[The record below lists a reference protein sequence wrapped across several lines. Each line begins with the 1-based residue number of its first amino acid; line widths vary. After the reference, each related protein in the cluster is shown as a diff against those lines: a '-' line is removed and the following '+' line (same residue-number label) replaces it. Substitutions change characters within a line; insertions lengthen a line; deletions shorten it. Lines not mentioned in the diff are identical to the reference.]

1 MSDESVPE
9 ARPVSDEPV
18 AVSRPEQGEEGS
30 APSAGGEDGV
40 VVRKRRRRGSRG
52 GRNRRRPSSTG
63 PGASDSD
70 SDDTDDTDDDDDDGD
85 DAVDLTEKAAPAAAG
100 RQSRSQPRAASG
112 ASTRAGAATAGTADD
127 GGGDGPGADAPDQPR
142 RSRSAAGSRR
152 PSTAAA
158 TADTAADDPEAPGS
172 GAGPDRPPR
181 SGGRSRQGA
190 ARATAAVEPED
201 PTVSSGPLQV
211 SLPGRPGVAGD
222 SAGPAPAPPKPA
234 PLAARRATA
243 PRLPGDTE
251 APSAGVGGEKEGG
264 EKEGGEKE
272 APSAGLSGE
281 KATSPRLPRETA
293 TSPRPSA
300 EKAGAGP
307 GPSGDKAGG
316 AAEPG
321 ERGRRASTGGRGRS
335 AAASAASLEISAPA
349 ASTPAA
355 DAPSSRTTADA
366 EDDAAPR
373 RRRSRGRGRGG
384 SGGGSGGE
392 RASSSSAAAAPATPA
407 PASGRGR
414 GGRSAAATADKA
426 RQSEVEAM
434 LDELDEAAM
443 ERRKGRT
450 RKGRPTGRYMMCVS
464 VRPGVA
470 TQVAV
475 LEGRSLVEHY
485 VSRPTDT
492 TQQIDGNIYL
502 GKVQN
507 VLPGMEAA
515 FVDIGTPKNGV
526 LYRDDVTFD
535 ESEIEGRRPKIE
547 RLLRNGQSVV
557 VQVTKN
563 PIGTKGARL
572 TQEVSLAGRF
582 VVMIP
587 NQPGTYGISKR
598 LSDDERKRLRK
609 ILDEIRPAENGLI
622 VRTAADGASADE
634 LARDLKRLSAQW
646 EDISKRAAKNRPA
659 MLLHQEPDL
668 AIRVI
673 REEFN
678 KEYRGVVIDDP
689 ALYEEIRRYV
699 EAITPELADRVEL
712 YTDPLPIF
720 ERYHVHEQLHK
731 ALERKVWLPSGGSII
746 IERTEA
752 LTVIDVNTAKNVGRS
767 NLEETVFA
775 NNLEAAEEVA
785 RQLRLRDI
793 GGIIV
798 IDFIDMEI
806 KKNREE
812 VTRKFK
818 EALARDKTRTQVFD
832 ISELGL
838 VEMTRKRISEGLV
851 EAFSTI
857 CTTCEGR
864 GIILDE
870 SLL

>member
-9 ARPVSDEPV
+9 ARPASDEPV
-18 AVSRPEQGEEGS
+18 AVARPDQGEGGP
-30 APSAGGEDGV
+30 APTGGGEDGA

-52 GRNRRRPSSTG
+52 GRNRRRPSSTS
-63 PGASDSD
+63 PGSTDSAAETAGDSD
-70 SDDTDDTDDDDDDGD
+70 TGGGGGD
-85 DAVDLTEKAAPAAAG
+85 DAVDLTEKAPAAPAARA
-100 RQSRSQPRAASG
+100 SRSPAPAADKAASAASG
-112 ASTRAGAATAGTADD
+112 AQAGAAQASSG
-127 GGGDGPGADAPDQPR
+127 R
-142 RSRSAAGSRR
+142 GS
-152 PSTAAA
+152 
-158 TADTAADDPEAPGS
+158 
-172 GAGPDRPPR
+172 
-181 SGGRSRQGA
+181 SGGRS
-190 ARATAAVEPED
+190 
-201 PTVSSGPLQV
+201 
-211 SLPGRPGVAGD
+211 
-222 SAGPAPAPPKPA
+222 
-234 PLAARRATA
+234 
-243 PRLPGDTE
+243 
-251 APSAGVGGEKEGG
+251 
-264 EKEGGEKE
+264 
-272 APSAGLSGE
+272 
-281 KATSPRLPRETA
+281 
-293 TSPRPSA
+293 
-300 EKAGAGP
+300 
-307 GPSGDKAGG
+307 
-316 AAEPG
+316 
-321 ERGRRASTGGRGRS
+321 RS
-335 AAASAASLEISAPA
+335 AAASAATSLEISAPA
-349 ASTPAA
+349 APVPAA
-355 DAPSSRTTADA
+355 DAPAAQPPTAGDGDGAAGSTTTTST
-366 EDDAAPR
+366 R

-384 SGGGSGGE
+384 SGGGAAAAGAATAGG
-392 RASSSSAAAAPATPA
+392 AAPATA
-407 PASGRGR
+407 PATTPGGGGRSRGR
-414 GGRSAAATADKA
+414 GGASTAEKA
-426 RQSEVEAM
+426 RQSEVEAI
-434 LDELDEAAM
+434 LDELDEAAI
-443 ERRKGRT
+443 ERRRGRT
-450 RKGRPTGRYMMCVS
+450 RKGRPTGRYLMCVS
-464 VRPGVA
+464 VKPGVA

-492 TQQIDGNIYL
+492 NTAIDGNIYL

-526 LYRDDVTFD
+526 LYRDDVVFD
-535 ESEIEGRRPKIE
+535 ETEIEGKRPKIE

-634 LARDLKRLSAQW
+634 LARDLRRLSAQW
-646 EDISKRAAKNRPA
+646 EEISKRAAKNRPA
-659 MLLHQEPDL
+659 ILLHQEPDL

-689 ALYEEIRRYV
+689 GLYEEIRRYV

-712 YTDPLPIF
+712 YQDPLPIF

-812 VTRKFK
+812 VLRKFK

-851 EAFSTI
+851 EAFSTT
-857 CTTCEGR
+857 CPSCEGR
-864 GIILDE
+864 GIILDD
-870 SLL
+870 SLI

>member
-9 ARPVSDEPV
+9 AHPASEEPV
-18 AVSRPEQGEEGS
+18 ALARPEQGEGGP
-30 APSAGGEDGV
+30 APSGGGEDGV

-52 GRNRRRPSSTG
+52 GRNRRRPPSANPSNSESS
-63 PGASDSD
+63 ADSE
-70 SDDTDDTDDDDDDGD
+70 SDDGGGDG
-85 DAVDLTEKAAPAAAG
+85 DAVDLTEKAASGGG
-100 RQSRSQPRAASG
+100 RQGRSQPRSSGTRRAS
-112 ASTRAGAATAGTADD
+112 S
-127 GGGDGPGADAPDQPR
+127 
-142 RSRSAAGSRR
+142 
-152 PSTAAA
+152 AAA
-158 TADTAADDPEAPGS
+158 TTETAADDA
-172 GAGPDRPPR
+172 
-181 SGGRSRQGA
+181 
-190 ARATAAVEPED
+190 
-201 PTVSSGPLQV
+201 
-211 SLPGRPGVAGD
+211 
-222 SAGPAPAPPKPA
+222 APAPEA
-234 PLAARRATA
+234 S
-243 PRLPGDTE
+243 E
-251 APSAGVGGEKEGG
+251 APSG
-264 EKEGGEKE
+264 
-272 APSAGLSGE
+272 
-281 KATSPRLPRETA
+281 PREV
-293 TSPRPSA
+293 SLRNR
-300 EKAGAGP
+300 P
-307 GPSGDKAGG
+307 GPS
-316 AAEPG
+316 
-321 ERGRRASTGGRGRS
+321 TRS
-335 AAASAASLEISAPA
+335 SAASASASLEISAPA
-349 ASTPAA
+349 APVPAA
-355 DAPSSRTTADA
+355 DAPTSESAAGDEDGAAASSTN
-366 EDDAAPR
+366 PSR

-384 SGGGSGGE
+384 
-392 RASSSSAAAAPATPA
+392 
-407 PASGRGR
+407 RGR
-414 GGRSAAATADKA
+414 GGSDSSGSGGAAATAEKATTTSASASGRSRSRGSAPAAEKA

-434 LDELDEAAM
+434 LDELDEAAV
-443 ERRKGRT
+443 ERRRGRT
-450 RKGRPTGRYMMCVS
+450 RKGRPTGRYLMCVS
-464 VRPGVA
+464 VKPDVG
-470 TQVAV
+470 TQVGV

-492 TQQIDGNIYL
+492 NTQIDGNIYL

-526 LYRDDVTFD
+526 LYRDDVVFD
-535 ESEIEGRRPKIE
+535 ETEIEGRRPKIE

-646 EDISKRAAKNRPA
+646 EEISKTAARNKPA
-659 MLLHQEPDL
+659 RLLHQEPDL

-678 KEYRGVVIDDP
+678 KEYRGVIIDDP

-712 YTDPLPIF
+712 YSDPLPIF

-806 KKNREE
+806 RKNREE
-812 VTRKFK
+812 VLRKFK
-818 EALARDKTRTQVFD
+818 ESLARDKTRTQVFD

-851 EAFSTI
+851 EAFSTT
-857 CTTCEGR
+857 CPSCEGR
-864 GIILDE
+864 GIILDDT
-870 SLL
+870 LL

>member
-1 MSDESVPE
+1 
-9 ARPVSDEPV
+9 
-18 AVSRPEQGEEGS
+18 
-30 APSAGGEDGV
+30 
-40 VVRKRRRRGSRG
+40 
-52 GRNRRRPSSTG
+52 
-63 PGASDSD
+63 
-70 SDDTDDTDDDDDDGD
+70 
-85 DAVDLTEKAAPAAAG
+85 
-100 RQSRSQPRAASG
+100 
-112 ASTRAGAATAGTADD
+112 
-127 GGGDGPGADAPDQPR
+127 
-142 RSRSAAGSRR
+142 
-152 PSTAAA
+152 
-158 TADTAADDPEAPGS
+158 
-172 GAGPDRPPR
+172 
-181 SGGRSRQGA
+181 
-190 ARATAAVEPED
+190 
-201 PTVSSGPLQV
+201 
-211 SLPGRPGVAGD
+211 
-222 SAGPAPAPPKPA
+222 
-234 PLAARRATA
+234 
-243 PRLPGDTE
+243 
-251 APSAGVGGEKEGG
+251 
-264 EKEGGEKE
+264 
-272 APSAGLSGE
+272 
-281 KATSPRLPRETA
+281 
-293 TSPRPSA
+293 
-300 EKAGAGP
+300 
-307 GPSGDKAGG
+307 
-316 AAEPG
+316 
-321 ERGRRASTGGRGRS
+321 
-335 AAASAASLEISAPA
+335 
-349 ASTPAA
+349 
-355 DAPSSRTTADA
+355 
-366 EDDAAPR
+366 
-373 RRRSRGRGRGG
+373 
-384 SGGGSGGE
+384 
-392 RASSSSAAAAPATPA
+392 
-407 PASGRGR
+407 
-414 GGRSAAATADKA
+414 
-426 RQSEVEAM
+426 M
-434 LDELDEAAM
+434 LDELDEAAL

-450 RKGRPTGRYMMCVS
+450 RKGRPTGRYLMCVS

-492 TQQIDGNIYL
+492 TTQIDGNIYL

-526 LYRDDVTFD
+526 LYRDDVVFD
-535 ESEIEGRRPKIE
+535 ETEIEGRRPKIE
-547 RLLRNGQSVV
+547 RLLRNGQAVV

-646 EDISKRAAKNRPA
+646 DDISKRAARSRPA
-659 MLLHQEPDL
+659 LLLHQEPDL

-678 KEYRGVVIDDP
+678 REYRGVIIDDP

-712 YTDPLPIF
+712 YQDPLPIF

-731 ALERKVWLPSGGSII
+731 ALERKVWLPSGGSLI

-806 KKNREE
+806 RKNREE
-812 VTRKFK
+812 VLRKFK

-857 CTTCEGR
+857 CPNCEGR
-864 GIILDE
+864 GIILDD

>member
-1 MSDESVPE
+1 MAGDGDG
-9 ARPVSDEPV
+9 A
-18 AVSRPEQGEEGS
+18 
-30 APSAGGEDGV
+30 APGTNS
-40 VVRKRRRRGSRG
+40 SS
-52 GRNRRRPSSTG
+52 SST
-63 PGASDSD
+63 
-70 SDDTDDTDDDDDDGD
+70 
-85 DAVDLTEKAAPAAAG
+85 
-100 RQSRSQPRAASG
+100 
-112 ASTRAGAATAGTADD
+112 
-127 GGGDGPGADAPDQPR
+127 
-142 RSRSAAGSRR
+142 
-152 PSTAAA
+152 
-158 TADTAADDPEAPGS
+158 
-172 GAGPDRPPR
+172 
-181 SGGRSRQGA
+181 
-190 ARATAAVEPED
+190 
-201 PTVSSGPLQV
+201 
-211 SLPGRPGVAGD
+211 
-222 SAGPAPAPPKPA
+222 
-234 PLAARRATA
+234 
-243 PRLPGDTE
+243 
-251 APSAGVGGEKEGG
+251 
-264 EKEGGEKE
+264 
-272 APSAGLSGE
+272 
-281 KATSPRLPRETA
+281 
-293 TSPRPSA
+293 
-300 EKAGAGP
+300 
-307 GPSGDKAGG
+307 
-316 AAEPG
+316 
-321 ERGRRASTGGRGRS
+321 
-335 AAASAASLEISAPA
+335 
-349 ASTPAA
+349 
-355 DAPSSRTTADA
+355 
-366 EDDAAPR
+366 R

-384 SGGGSGGE
+384 SGSGSGASSGSGG
-392 RASSSSAAAAPATPA
+392 ATSGGAAATDRAPATAA
-407 PASGRGR
+407 PSGGGGRGRGR
-414 GGRSAAATADKA
+414 GGASTAEKA

-434 LDELDEAAM
+434 LDELDEAAI

-450 RKGRPTGRYMMCVS
+450 RKGRPTGRYLMCVS
-464 VRPGVA
+464 VKQGVA
-470 TQVAV
+470 TQVGV

-492 TQQIDGNIYL
+492 NTAIDGNIYL

-526 LYRDDVTFD
+526 LYRDDVVFD
-535 ESEIEGRRPKIE
+535 ETEIEGKRPKIE

-634 LARDLKRLSAQW
+634 LARDLRRLSAQW

-659 MLLHQEPDL
+659 LLLHQEPDL

-678 KEYRGVVIDDP
+678 KEYRGVIIDDP

-812 VTRKFK
+812 VLRKFK

-851 EAFSTI
+851 ESFSTI
-857 CTTCEGR
+857 CPSCEGR
-864 GIILDE
+864 GIILDDTV
-870 SLL
+870 L

>member
-1 MSDESVPE
+1 MT
-9 ARPVSDEPV
+9 
-18 AVSRPEQGEEGS
+18 
-30 APSAGGEDGV
+30 
-40 VVRKRRRRGSRG
+40 
-52 GRNRRRPSSTG
+52 TG
-63 PGASDSD
+63 P
-70 SDDTDDTDDDDDDGD
+70 
-85 DAVDLTEKAAPAAAG
+85 LN
-100 RQSRSQPRAASG
+100 
-112 ASTRAGAATAGTADD
+112 
-127 GGGDGPGADAPDQPR
+127 
-142 RSRSAAGSRR
+142 
-152 PSTAAA
+152 
-158 TADTAADDPEAPGS
+158 
-172 GAGPDRPPR
+172 
-181 SGGRSRQGA
+181 
-190 ARATAAVEPED
+190 
-201 PTVSSGPLQV
+201 V
-211 SLPGRPGVAGD
+211 SLPGRPGPAGEN
-222 SAGPAPAPPKPA
+222 AGPAPAPTAGEKPA
-234 PLAARRATA
+234 PGADDNAA
-243 PRLPGDTE
+243 
-251 APSAGVGGEKEGG
+251 APSGRQRAGSGSGARGE
-264 EKEGGEKE
+264 
-272 APSAGLSGE
+272 
-281 KATSPRLPRETA
+281 R
-293 TSPRPSA
+293 
-300 EKAGAGP
+300 
-307 GPSGDKAGG
+307 AGG
-316 AAEPG
+316 APAP
-321 ERGRRASTGGRGRS
+321 SGGRARS
-335 AAASAASLEISAPA
+335 AAASASASLEISASA
-349 ASTPAA
+349 AADPAA
-355 DAPSSRTTADA
+355 DARASRSTTGD
-366 EDDAAPR
+366 EDGATTGR

-384 SGGGSGGE
+384 SGGDGG
-392 RASSSSAAAAPATPA
+392 AAGGAAAAATTTASPAR
-407 PASGRGR
+407 SRGR
-414 GGRSAAATADKA
+414 GTAAAADKA

-434 LDELDEAAM
+434 LDELDEAAI

-450 RKGRPTGRYMMCVS
+450 RKGRPTGRYLMCVS
-464 VRPGVA
+464 VRHGVA

-526 LYRDDVTFD
+526 LYRDDVVFD
-535 ESEIEGRRPKIE
+535 ETEIEGRRPKIE

-634 LARDLKRLSAQW
+634 LARDLRRLSAQW

-659 MLLHQEPDL
+659 LLLHQEPDL

-712 YTDPLPIF
+712 YSDPLPIF

-812 VTRKFK
+812 VLRKFK

-851 EAFSTI
+851 EAFSTT
-857 CTTCEGR
+857 CTVCEGR
-864 GIILDE
+864 GIILDDT
-870 SLL
+870 LL

>member
-18 AVSRPEQGEEGS
+18 AVTRPEQGEGGP

-63 PGASDSD
+63 PGGSDSD
-70 SDDTDDTDDDDDDGD
+70 SDDDTDLDDDDGDGD
-85 DAVDLTEKAAPAAAG
+85 DAVDLTEKAAPAAG

-112 ASTRAGAATAGTADD
+112 ASTRAGAAGAAPADSAAG
-127 GGGDGPGADAPDQPR
+127 GGGDGPGADPPDPPR
-142 RSRSAAGSRR
+142 RSRSTAGSRR
-152 PSTAAA
+152 PSSAAA
-158 TADTAADDPEAPGS
+158 TAETAADDAGVPGS
-172 GAGPDRPPR
+172 DAGADRVPR

-190 ARATAAVEPED
+190 ARAAGPVEPE
-201 PTVSSGPLQV
+201 PVSSGPLQV
-211 SLPGRPGVAGD
+211 SLPGRPGPAGD
-222 SAGPAPAPPKPA
+222 SAGPAPGLPKPV
-234 PLAARRATA
+234 
-243 PRLPGDTE
+243 
-251 APSAGVGGEKEGG
+251 PSAAEKAGSDGLFGERVASVGPAAERPG
-264 EKEGGEKE
+264 
-272 APSAGLSGE
+272 SAGLSSE
-281 KATSPRLPRETA
+281 KATSV
-293 TSPRPSA
+293 RPSG
-300 EKAGAGP
+300 EKASAAPGPSGEKASAAP

-316 AAEPG
+316 GAEPG
-321 ERGRRASTGGRGRS
+321 GRSRSATGGRGRS

-349 ASTPAA
+349 APTPAA

-366 EDDAAPR
+366 DAEDGAPR
-373 RRRSRGRGRGG
+373 RRRSRGRGRSGG
-384 SGGGSGGE
+384 SSGGE
-392 RASSSSAAAAPATPA
+392 RASSSSAAAPATPA
-407 PASGRGR
+407 PASGRAR
-414 GGRSAAATADKA
+414 GGRSAAATAEKA

-434 LDELDEAAM
+434 LDELDEAAI

-464 VRPGVA
+464 VRSGVA

-547 RLLRNGQSVV
+547 RLLRNGQAVV

-622 VRTAADGASADE
+622 VRTAADGASAEE

-806 KKNREE
+806 RKNREE

>member
-9 ARPVSDEPV
+9 ARPASEEPV
-18 AVSRPEQGEEGS
+18 AVARPEQGEKGP
-30 APSAGGEDGV
+30 APNGGGEDGV

-52 GRNRRRPSSTG
+52 GRNRRRPSSSSPSTSES
-63 PGASDSD
+63 SDESEGGSD
-70 SDDTDDTDDDDDDGD
+70 EGGDG
-85 DAVDLTEKAAPAAAG
+85 DAVDLTEKSGSGGGG
-100 RQSRSQPRAASG
+100 RQRSQPRSSSGTRRAS
-112 ASTRAGAATAGTADD
+112 
-127 GGGDGPGADAPDQPR
+127 
-142 RSRSAAGSRR
+142 
-152 PSTAAA
+152 STAA
-158 TADTAADDPEAPGS
+158 TTETAADD
-172 GAGPDRPPR
+172 
-181 SGGRSRQGA
+181 
-190 ARATAAVEPED
+190 
-201 PTVSSGPLQV
+201 
-211 SLPGRPGVAGD
+211 
-222 SAGPAPAPPKPA
+222 
-234 PLAARRATA
+234 
-243 PRLPGDTE
+243 
-251 APSAGVGGEKEGG
+251 
-264 EKEGGEKE
+264 
-272 APSAGLSGE
+272 
-281 KATSPRLPRETA
+281 
-293 TSPRPSA
+293 
-300 EKAGAGP
+300 
-307 GPSGDKAGG
+307 
-316 AAEPG
+316 AAEPSG
-321 ERGRRASTGGRGRS
+321 PREVSLRNRPGPAARS
-335 AAASAASLEISAPA
+335 SAASASASLEISAPA
-349 ASTPAA
+349 APVPAA
-355 DAPSSRTTADA
+355 DASSPELAAGDDDGAAATSTTPS
-366 EDDAAPR
+366 R

-384 SGGGSGGE
+384 RG
-392 RASSSSAAAAPATPA
+392 
-407 PASGRGR
+407 GR
-414 GGRSAAATADKA
+414 GGGDSSGSSGDSTAATAEKATSTSAPAPGRSRSRGSAPSAEKA

-434 LDELDEAAM
+434 LDELDEAAI
-443 ERRKGRT
+443 ERRKGRM
-450 RKGRPTGRYMMCVS
+450 RKGRPTGRYLMCVS
-464 VRPGVA
+464 VKPDVG

-492 TQQIDGNIYL
+492 NTQIDGNIYL

-526 LYRDDVTFD
+526 LYRDDVVFD
-535 ESEIEGRRPKIE
+535 ETEIEGRRPKIE

-598 LSDDERKRLRK
+598 LSDDERKRLRR

-634 LARDLKRLSAQW
+634 LARDLRRLSAQW
-646 EDISKRAAKNRPA
+646 DEISKTAARNKPA
-659 MLLHQEPDL
+659 RLLHQEPDL

-678 KEYRGVVIDDP
+678 KEYRGVIIDNP
-689 ALYEEIRRYV
+689 VLYEEIRRYV

-712 YTDPLPIF
+712 YQDPLPIF

-806 KKNREE
+806 RKNREE
-812 VTRKFK
+812 VLRKFK

-851 EAFSTI
+851 EAFSTT
-857 CTTCEGR
+857 CPSCEGR
-864 GIILDE
+864 GIILDDT
-870 SLL
+870 LL

>member
-1 MSDESVPE
+1 MPDESVPE
-9 ARPVSDEPV
+9 ARPASDEPV
-18 AVSRPEQGEEGS
+18 AVARPEQVEGGP
-30 APSAGGEDGV
+30 APTGGGEDGV
-40 VVRKRRRRGSRG
+40 AVRKRRRRGSRG
-52 GRNRRRPSSTG
+52 GRNRRRPSSAN
-63 PGASDSD
+63 PAASDSTD
-70 SDDTDDTDDDDDDGD
+70 PAGDTGTDEADGGGGNG
-85 DAVDLTEKAAPAAAG
+85 VDLTEKSPPAAAQG
-100 RQSRSQPRAASG
+100 RTQSRGRGRRASSG
-112 ASTRAGAATAGTADD
+112 KAESAADD
-127 GGGDGPGADAPDQPR
+127 GTQAP
-142 RSRSAAGSRR
+142 
-152 PSTAAA
+152 
-158 TADTAADDPEAPGS
+158 PGS
-172 GAGPDRPPR
+172 DA
-181 SGGRSRQGA
+181 
-190 ARATAAVEPED
+190 
-201 PTVSSGPLQV
+201 SSGPREV
-211 SLPGRPGVAGD
+211 SLPGRPGPASEPAARAPAAKASGSAPA
-222 SAGPAPAPPKPA
+222 SAGKQTGSSRAPVEEKDAP
-234 PLAARRATA
+234 
-243 PRLPGDTE
+243 
-251 APSAGVGGEKEGG
+251 
-264 EKEGGEKE
+264 
-272 APSAGLSGE
+272 
-281 KATSPRLPRETA
+281 TA
-293 TSPRPSA
+293 TS
-300 EKAGAGP
+300 G
-307 GPSGDKAGG
+307 
-316 AAEPG
+316 
-321 ERGRRASTGGRGRS
+321 GGRSRA
-335 AAASAASLEISAPA
+335 AAASASSLEISAPA
-349 ASTPAA
+349 APVPAA
-355 DAPSSRTTADA
+355 DAPSTRSRTGDG
-366 EDDAAPR
+366 DGAAPTPNTSTR

-384 SGGGSGGE
+384 SGGGSAGG
-392 RASSSSAAAAPATPA
+392 ASAATTSTPA
-407 PASGRGR
+407 PATTGRSRGR
-414 GGRSAAATADKA
+414 GSAASVAAEKA

-434 LDELDEAAM
+434 LDELDEAAV
-443 ERRKGRT
+443 ERRRGRT
-450 RKGRPTGRYMMCVS
+450 RKGRPTGRYLMCVS
-464 VRPGVA
+464 VNAGVA

-492 TQQIDGNIYL
+492 NTAIDGNIYL

-526 LYRDDVTFD
+526 LYRDDVVFD
-535 ESEIEGRRPKIE
+535 EAEIEGRRPKIE

-634 LARDLKRLSAQW
+634 LARDLRRLSLQW
-646 EDISKRAAKNRPA
+646 EEISKKAGRSRPA
-659 MLLHQEPDL
+659 LLLHQEPDL

-689 ALYEEIRRYV
+689 GLYEEVRRYV

-712 YTDPLPIF
+712 YQDPLPIF

-812 VTRKFK
+812 VLRKFK

-851 EAFSTI
+851 EAFSTT
-857 CTTCEGR
+857 CPSCEGR
-864 GIILDE
+864 GIILDDT
-870 SLL
+870 LL

>member
-9 ARPVSDEPV
+9 ARQVSDEPV
-18 AVSRPEQGEEGS
+18 AVGRPDQGEGGP
-30 APSAGGEDGV
+30 APTGGGEDGV

-52 GRNRRRPSSTG
+52 GRNRRRPSSTT
-63 PGASDSD
+63 PASTDSSAD
-70 SDDTDDTDDDDDDGD
+70 SAGGGDTGDRDGD
-85 DAVDLTEKAAPAAAG
+85 DAVDLTEKSGPAPVRAGRPQPAAA
-100 RQSRSQPRAASG
+100 P
-112 ASTRAGAATAGTADD
+112 
-127 GGGDGPGADAPDQPR
+127 
-142 RSRSAAGSRR
+142 
-152 PSTAAA
+152 
-158 TADTAADDPEAPGS
+158 
-172 GAGPDRPPR
+172 
-181 SGGRSRQGA
+181 
-190 ARATAAVEPED
+190 
-201 PTVSSGPLQV
+201 SGPKEV
-211 SLPGRPGVAGD
+211 SLPGRPGPA
-222 SAGPAPAPPKPA
+222 SPKQAPATGKVEPSPA
-234 PLAARRATA
+234 R
-243 PRLPGDTE
+243 G
-251 APSAGVGGEKEGG
+251 
-264 EKEGGEKE
+264 
-272 APSAGLSGE
+272 
-281 KATSPRLPRETA
+281 
-293 TSPRPSA
+293 SA
-300 EKAGAGP
+300 EKANEATAP
-307 GPSGDKAGG
+307 ARTSP
-316 AAEPG
+316 
-321 ERGRRASTGGRGRS
+321 GGRARA
-335 AAASAASLEISAPA
+335 AAASASASLEISASAASVPAVDAPA
-349 ASTPAA
+349 APPAA
-355 DAPSSRTTADA
+355 GDGDGAATTTSTT
-366 EDDAAPR
+366 PTR
-373 RRRSRGRGRGG
+373 RRRSRGRGRGA
-384 SGGGSGGE
+384 SGGGSAAPTGQGG
-392 RASSSSAAAAPATPA
+392 AGSAAAAVTAPATSP
-407 PASGRGR
+407 PGGGRSRGR
-414 GGRSAAATADKA
+414 GSAATAEKA

-434 LDELDEAAM
+434 LDELDEAAI
-443 ERRKGRT
+443 ERRRGRT
-450 RKGRPTGRYMMCVS
+450 RKGRPTGRYLMCVS
-464 VRPGVA
+464 VRSGVA

-492 TQQIDGNIYL
+492 NTAIDGNIYL

-526 LYRDDVTFD
+526 LYRDDVVFD
-535 ESEIEGRRPKIE
+535 ETEIEGKRPKIE

-634 LARDLKRLSAQW
+634 LARDLRRLSAQW
-646 EDISKRAAKNRPA
+646 EEISKKAAKNRPA
-659 MLLHQEPDL
+659 LLLHQEPDL

-712 YTDPLPIF
+712 YQDPLPIF

-806 KKNREE
+806 RKNREE
-812 VTRKFK
+812 VLRKFK

-851 EAFSTI
+851 EAFSTT
-857 CTTCEGR
+857 CPSCEGR
-864 GIILDE
+864 GIILDD

>member
-1 MSDESVPE
+1 
-9 ARPVSDEPV
+9 
-18 AVSRPEQGEEGS
+18 
-30 APSAGGEDGV
+30 
-40 VVRKRRRRGSRG
+40 
-52 GRNRRRPSSTG
+52 
-63 PGASDSD
+63 
-70 SDDTDDTDDDDDDGD
+70 
-85 DAVDLTEKAAPAAAG
+85 
-100 RQSRSQPRAASG
+100 
-112 ASTRAGAATAGTADD
+112 
-127 GGGDGPGADAPDQPR
+127 
-142 RSRSAAGSRR
+142 
-152 PSTAAA
+152 
-158 TADTAADDPEAPGS
+158 
-172 GAGPDRPPR
+172 
-181 SGGRSRQGA
+181 
-190 ARATAAVEPED
+190 
-201 PTVSSGPLQV
+201 
-211 SLPGRPGVAGD
+211 
-222 SAGPAPAPPKPA
+222 
-234 PLAARRATA
+234 
-243 PRLPGDTE
+243 
-251 APSAGVGGEKEGG
+251 
-264 EKEGGEKE
+264 
-272 APSAGLSGE
+272 
-281 KATSPRLPRETA
+281 
-293 TSPRPSA
+293 
-300 EKAGAGP
+300 
-307 GPSGDKAGG
+307 
-316 AAEPG
+316 
-321 ERGRRASTGGRGRS
+321 
-335 AAASAASLEISAPA
+335 
-349 ASTPAA
+349 
-355 DAPSSRTTADA
+355 
-366 EDDAAPR
+366 
-373 RRRSRGRGRGG
+373 
-384 SGGGSGGE
+384 
-392 RASSSSAAAAPATPA
+392 
-407 PASGRGR
+407 
-414 GGRSAAATADKA
+414 
-426 RQSEVEAM
+426 M
-434 LDELDEAAM
+434 LDELDEAAI

-450 RKGRPTGRYMMCVS
+450 RKGRPTGRYLMCVS
-464 VRPGVA
+464 VKPGG

-492 TQQIDGNIYL
+492 NTQIDGNIYL

-526 LYRDDVTFD
+526 LYRDDVVFD
-535 ESEIEGRRPKIE
+535 ESEIEGKRPKIE
-547 RLLRNGQSVV
+547 RMLRNGQSVV

-634 LARDLKRLSAQW
+634 LARDLRRLSHQW
-646 EDISKRAAKNRPA
+646 DEISKKAAKNRPA
-659 MLLHQEPDL
+659 LLLHQEPDL

-806 KKNREE
+806 RKNREE
-812 VTRKFK
+812 VLRKFK

-851 EAFSTI
+851 EAFSTT
-857 CTTCEGR
+857 CPSCEGR
-864 GIILDE
+864 GIILDDT
-870 SLL
+870 LL

>member
-9 ARPVSDEPV
+9 ARPASDEPV
-18 AVSRPEQGEEGS
+18 ALARPEQGEGGP
-30 APSAGGEDGV
+30 APSGGGD

-52 GRNRRRPSSTG
+52 GRNRRRPSS
-63 PGASDSD
+63 ASPSSSESSTDSQSG
-70 SDDTDDTDDDDDDGD
+70 SDDDRGGGD
-85 DAVDLTEKAAPAAAG
+85 ESADLTEKAAPASG
-100 RQSRSQPRAASG
+100 NRQGRSQPR
-112 ASTRAGAATAGTADD
+112 TAGTRRAPSAADTAETA
-127 GGGDGPGADAPDQPR
+127 ADESAPAPEVDEAPSGR
-142 RSRSAAGSRR
+142 RSGSTDGSSR
-152 PSTAAA
+152 STAAP
-158 TADTAADDPEAPGS
+158 DEETAAS
-172 GAGPDRPPR
+172 RP
-181 SGGRSRQGA
+181 A
-190 ARATAAVEPED
+190 
-201 PTVSSGPLQV
+201 
-211 SLPGRPGVAGD
+211 
-222 SAGPAPAPPKPA
+222 
-234 PLAARRATA
+234 
-243 PRLPGDTE
+243 
-251 APSAGVGGEKEGG
+251 
-264 EKEGGEKE
+264 
-272 APSAGLSGE
+272 
-281 KATSPRLPRETA
+281 
-293 TSPRPSA
+293 
-300 EKAGAGP
+300 
-307 GPSGDKAGG
+307 
-316 AAEPG
+316 
-321 ERGRRASTGGRGRS
+321 TGGRNRS
-335 AAASAASLEISAPA
+335 AAAASASLEISAPA
-349 ASTPAA
+349 APVPAA
-355 DAPSSRTTADA
+355 DAPASREAAGDGDGAAAATTSTSN
-366 EDDAAPR
+366 R

-384 SGGGSGGE
+384 SGGRSGGE
-392 RASSSSAAAAPATPA
+392 ERGGSAATTSA
-407 PASGRGR
+407 PASATPSPSRSRGR
-414 GGRSAAATADKA
+414 SSGATAEKA

-434 LDELDEAAM
+434 LDELDEAAI
-443 ERRKGRT
+443 ERRRGRT
-450 RKGRPTGRYMMCVS
+450 RKGRPTGRYLMCVS
-464 VRPGVA
+464 VNRGVA

-492 TQQIDGNIYL
+492 NTAIDGNIYL

-526 LYRDDVTFD
+526 LYRDDVVFD
-535 ESEIEGRRPKIE
+535 ETEIEGKRPKIE

-634 LARDLKRLSAQW
+634 LARDLRRLSAQW
-646 EDISKRAAKNRPA
+646 DEISKTAARNKPA
-659 MLLHQEPDL
+659 RLLHQEPDL

-678 KEYRGVVIDDP
+678 KEYRGVIIDDP

-712 YTDPLPIF
+712 YQDALPIF

-806 KKNREE
+806 RKNREE
-812 VTRKFK
+812 VLRKFK

-851 EAFSTI
+851 EAFSTT
-857 CTTCEGR
+857 CPSCEGR
-864 GIILDE
+864 GIILDD

>member
-1 MSDESVPE
+1 MSDEIVPE
-9 ARPVSDEPV
+9 ARPASDEPV
-18 AVSRPEQGEEGS
+18 AVSRPEQGEGG
-30 APSAGGEDGV
+30 PTPNGGGEDGV
-40 VVRKRRRRGSRG
+40 GTVRKRRRRGSRG
-52 GRNRRRPSSTG
+52 GRNRRRPTSAG
-63 PGASDSD
+63 PGSADSPEDSD
-70 SDDTDDTDDDDDDGD
+70 EDNGDGDDDRP
-85 DAVDLTEKAAPAAAG
+85 DAVDLTEQVSPAPA
-100 RQSRSQPRAASG
+100 RQSRSQPRDASDSG
-112 ASTRAGAATAGTADD
+112 AAG
-127 GGGDGPGADAPDQPR
+127 
-142 RSRSAAGSRR
+142 
-152 PSTAAA
+152 
-158 TADTAADDPEAPGS
+158 
-172 GAGPDRPPR
+172 R
-181 SGGRSRQGA
+181 SGGRSRQGSGRA
-190 ARATAAVEPED
+190 AADAPEPD
-201 PTVSSGPLQV
+201 APSGPLQV
-211 SLPGRPGVAGD
+211 SLPGRPGPA
-222 SAGPAPAPPKPA
+222 SAGADRAPAA
-234 PLAARRATA
+234 
-243 PRLPGDTE
+243 
-251 APSAGVGGEKEGG
+251 
-264 EKEGGEKE
+264 
-272 APSAGLSGE
+272 
-281 KATSPRLPRETA
+281 
-293 TSPRPSA
+293 
-300 EKAGAGP
+300 
-307 GPSGDKAGG
+307 DKAPPGQGGDETG
-316 AAEPG
+316 AAPE
-321 ERGRRASTGGRGRS
+321 ERGGRSPGRSADRSRSGSSQAGGGRSRSS
-335 AAASAASLEISAPA
+335 AAASASASLEISAPA
-349 ASTPAA
+349 AAAPAA
-355 DAPSSRTTADA
+355 DASASEPAAGDGDGTASTSG
-366 EDDAAPR
+366 R
-373 RRRSRGRGRGG
+373 RRRSRGRGRG
-384 SGGGSGGE
+384 SGGGSSSGG
-392 RASSSSAAAAPATPA
+392 ADSAAAASAPATT
-407 PASGRGR
+407 ASGSGGRGR
-414 GGRSAAATADKA
+414 GRGSAVVTADKA

-434 LDELDEAAM
+434 LDELDEAAL

-450 RKGRPTGRYMMCVS
+450 RKGRPTGRYLMCVS
-464 VRPGVA
+464 VRKGVA

-492 TQQIDGNIYL
+492 SAQIDGNIYL

-535 ESEIEGRRPKIE
+535 ETEIEGRRPKIE

-598 LSDDERKRLRK
+598 LADDERKRLRK

-634 LARDLKRLSAQW
+634 LARDLRRLSAQW

-659 MLLHQEPDL
+659 LLLHQEPDL

-712 YTDPLPIF
+712 YEDPLPIF

-806 KKNREE
+806 RKNREE

-864 GIILDE
+864 GIILDDT
-870 SLL
+870 LL

>member
-1 MSDESVPE
+1 M
-9 ARPVSDEPV
+9 
-18 AVSRPEQGEEGS
+18 
-30 APSAGGEDGV
+30 
-40 VVRKRRRRGSRG
+40 
-52 GRNRRRPSSTG
+52 
-63 PGASDSD
+63 
-70 SDDTDDTDDDDDDGD
+70 
-85 DAVDLTEKAAPAAAG
+85 
-100 RQSRSQPRAASG
+100 
-112 ASTRAGAATAGTADD
+112 
-127 GGGDGPGADAPDQPR
+127 
-142 RSRSAAGSRR
+142 
-152 PSTAAA
+152 
-158 TADTAADDPEAPGS
+158 
-172 GAGPDRPPR
+172 
-181 SGGRSRQGA
+181 
-190 ARATAAVEPED
+190 
-201 PTVSSGPLQV
+201 
-211 SLPGRPGVAGD
+211 
-222 SAGPAPAPPKPA
+222 
-234 PLAARRATA
+234 AARRATA
-243 PRLPGDTE
+243 ARLPGDTE
-251 APSAGVGGEKEGG
+251 APSAGVGGEKE
-264 EKEGGEKE
+264 

-281 KATSPRLPRETA
+281 
-293 TSPRPSA
+293 
-300 EKAGAGP
+300 
-307 GPSGDKAGG
+307 
-316 AAEPG
+316 
-321 ERGRRASTGGRGRS
+321 RGRRTTTGGRGRS

-392 RASSSSAAAAPATPA
+392 RASSSSAAAAPVTPA

-464 VRPGVA
+464 VRAGVA

-818 EALARDKTRTQVFD
+818 EALA
-832 ISELGL
+832 
-838 VEMTRKRISEGLV
+838 
-851 EAFSTI
+851 
-857 CTTCEGR
+857 
-864 GIILDE
+864 
-870 SLL
+870 

>member
-9 ARPVSDEPV
+9 ARPASDEPV
-18 AVSRPEQGEEGS
+18 ALARPDQGEGGP
-30 APSAGGEDGV
+30 APSGGGSGD

-52 GRNRRRPSSTG
+52 GRNRRRPASASPSGSESSTDSENESG
-63 PGASDSD
+63 SDG
-70 SDDTDDTDDDDDDGD
+70 GD
-85 DAVDLTEKAAPAAAG
+85 ESVDLTEKPTAG
-100 RQSRSQPRAASG
+100 SSRSGRSQSRSSG
-112 ASTRAGAATAGTADD
+112 ARRA
-127 GGGDGPGADAPDQPR
+127 
-142 RSRSAAGSRR
+142 SS
-152 PSTAAA
+152 AAA
-158 TADTAADDPEAPGS
+158 TAETAADEAAPAPEAKES
-172 GAGPDRPPR
+172 A
-181 SGGRSRQGA
+181 
-190 ARATAAVEPED
+190 
-201 PTVSSGPLQV
+201 SGPREV
-211 SLPGRPGVAGD
+211 SLPGRPGPDGK
-222 SAGPAPAPPKPA
+222 S
-234 PLAARRATA
+234 
-243 PRLPGDTE
+243 
-251 APSAGVGGEKEGG
+251 
-264 EKEGGEKE
+264 
-272 APSAGLSGE
+272 
-281 KATSPRLPRETA
+281 
-293 TSPRPSA
+293 
-300 EKAGAGP
+300 
-307 GPSGDKAGG
+307 
-316 AAEPG
+316 
-321 ERGRRASTGGRGRS
+321 RS
-335 AAASAASLEISAPA
+335 AAAAEKAAPATAGGRSRAAAASASASLEISAPA
-349 ASTPAA
+349 APVPAA
-355 DAPSSRTTADA
+355 DAPTSPAAGDGDGAAATSTSR
-366 EDDAAPR
+366 PSR

-384 SGGGSGGE
+384 SGGRSTETAGDG
-392 RASSSSAAAAPATPA
+392 AATAEKAATA
-407 PASGRGR
+407 PVPSRSRGR
-414 GGRSAAATADKA
+414 GQTAPAEKA

-434 LDELDEAAM
+434 LDELDEAAI

-450 RKGRPTGRYMMCVS
+450 RKGRPTGRYLMCVS
-464 VRPGVA
+464 VKSGVA

-492 TQQIDGNIYL
+492 NTAIDGNIYL

-526 LYRDDVTFD
+526 LYRDDVVFD
-535 ESEIEGRRPKIE
+535 ESEIEGKRPKIE

-634 LARDLKRLSAQW
+634 LARDLRRLSAQW
-646 EDISKRAAKNRPA
+646 DEISKTAARNKPA
-659 MLLHQEPDL
+659 RLLHQEPDL

-678 KEYRGVVIDDP
+678 KEYRGVIIDDP
-689 ALYEEIRRYV
+689 ALYEEIRRYI

-712 YTDPLPIF
+712 YQDPLPIF

-806 KKNREE
+806 RKNREE
-812 VTRKFK
+812 VLRKFK

-851 EAFSTI
+851 EAFSTT
-857 CTTCEGR
+857 CPSCEGR
-864 GIILDE
+864 GIILDDT
-870 SLL
+870 LL

>member
-1 MSDESVPE
+1 MAE
-9 ARPVSDEPV
+9 
-18 AVSRPEQGEEGS
+18 
-30 APSAGGEDGV
+30 
-40 VVRKRRRRGSRG
+40 
-52 GRNRRRPSSTG
+52 
-63 PGASDSD
+63 
-70 SDDTDDTDDDDDDGD
+70 
-85 DAVDLTEKAAPAAAG
+85 
-100 RQSRSQPRAASG
+100 
-112 ASTRAGAATAGTADD
+112 
-127 GGGDGPGADAPDQPR
+127 
-142 RSRSAAGSRR
+142 
-152 PSTAAA
+152 
-158 TADTAADDPEAPGS
+158 TAADDADRAPDVAEAPP
-172 GAGPDRPPR
+172 GPR
-181 SGGRSRQGA
+181 
-190 ARATAAVEPED
+190 E
-201 PTVSSGPLQV
+201 V
-211 SLPGRPGVAGD
+211 SLPGRPG
-222 SAGPAPAPPKPA
+222 PAVE
-234 PLAARRATA
+234 RAKT
-243 PRLPGDTE
+243 
-251 APSAGVGGEKEGG
+251 
-264 EKEGGEKE
+264 
-272 APSAGLSGE
+272 
-281 KATSPRLPRETA
+281 
-293 TSPRPSA
+293 
-300 EKAGAGP
+300 
-307 GPSGDKAGG
+307 
-316 AAEPG
+316 
-321 ERGRRASTGGRGRS
+321 
-335 AAASAASLEISAPA
+335 AAASASLEISAPA
-349 ASTPAA
+349 APVPAA
-355 DAPSSRTTADA
+355 DAPASRQAAGDGDGA
-366 EDDAAPR
+366 AAPTTSTSSR

-384 SGGGSGGE
+384 SRGSSGGGSSGDSAAVATT
-392 RASSSSAAAAPATPA
+392 ASSPA
-407 PASGRGR
+407 PTAPTPSRSRGR
-414 GGRSAAATADKA
+414 SSAATADKA

-434 LDELDEAAM
+434 LDELDEAAI
-443 ERRKGRT
+443 ERRRGRM
-450 RKGRPTGRYMMCVS
+450 RKGRPTGRYLMCVS
-464 VRPGVA
+464 VKSGVA

-492 TQQIDGNIYL
+492 NTAIDGNIYL

-526 LYRDDVTFD
+526 LYRDDVVFD
-535 ESEIEGRRPKIE
+535 ETEIEGKRPKIE
-547 RLLRNGQSVV
+547 RLLRNGQSVT

-634 LARDLKRLSAQW
+634 LARDLRRLSAQW
-646 EDISKRAAKNRPA
+646 DEISKTAARNKPA
-659 MLLHQEPDL
+659 RLLHQEPDL

-678 KEYRGVVIDDP
+678 KEYRGVIIDDP

-712 YTDPLPIF
+712 YQDALPIF

-812 VTRKFK
+812 VLRKFK

-851 EAFSTI
+851 EAFSTT
-857 CTTCEGR
+857 CPSCEGR
-864 GIILDE
+864 GIILDDT
-870 SLL
+870 LL

>member
-9 ARPVSDEPV
+9 ARPASEEPV
-18 AVSRPEQGEEGS
+18 AVARPEQGEGGP
-30 APSAGGEDGV
+30 APSGGGEDGV

-52 GRNRRRPSSTG
+52 GRNRRRPSSSSPST
-63 PGASDSD
+63 SES
-70 SDDTDDTDDDDDDGD
+70 SDDSESGSDEGGDG
-85 DAVDLTEKAAPAAAG
+85 DAVDLTEMSGSGGG
-100 RQSRSQPRAASG
+100 RQRSQPRSSSGTRRAS
-112 ASTRAGAATAGTADD
+112 SAATT
-127 GGGDGPGADAPDQPR
+127 
-142 RSRSAAGSRR
+142 
-152 PSTAAA
+152 TE
-158 TADTAADDPEAPGS
+158 TAADD
-172 GAGPDRPPR
+172 
-181 SGGRSRQGA
+181 
-190 ARATAAVEPED
+190 
-201 PTVSSGPLQV
+201 
-211 SLPGRPGVAGD
+211 
-222 SAGPAPAPPKPA
+222 
-234 PLAARRATA
+234 
-243 PRLPGDTE
+243 
-251 APSAGVGGEKEGG
+251 
-264 EKEGGEKE
+264 
-272 APSAGLSGE
+272 
-281 KATSPRLPRETA
+281 
-293 TSPRPSA
+293 
-300 EKAGAGP
+300 
-307 GPSGDKAGG
+307 
-316 AAEPG
+316 AAEPSG
-321 ERGRRASTGGRGRS
+321 PREVSLRNRPGPAARS
-335 AAASAASLEISAPA
+335 SAASASASLEISAPA
-349 ASTPAA
+349 APVPAA
-355 DAPSSRTTADA
+355 DASSSEPAAGDDDGAAATSTTPS
-366 EDDAAPR
+366 R

-384 SGGGSGGE
+384 RGGRGGGDSSGSSGGG
-392 RASSSSAAAAPATPA
+392 
-407 PASGRGR
+407 
-414 GGRSAAATADKA
+414 AAATAEKATTTSAPAPGRSRSRGSAPSAEKA

-434 LDELDEAAM
+434 LDELDEAAI
-443 ERRKGRT
+443 ERRKGRM
-450 RKGRPTGRYMMCVS
+450 RKGRPTGRYLMCVS
-464 VRPGVA
+464 VKPDVG

-492 TQQIDGNIYL
+492 NTQIDGNIYL

-526 LYRDDVTFD
+526 LYRDDVVFD
-535 ESEIEGRRPKIE
+535 ETEIEGRRPKIE

-598 LSDDERKRLRK
+598 LSDDERKRLRR

-634 LARDLKRLSAQW
+634 LARDLRRLSAQW
-646 EDISKRAAKNRPA
+646 DEISKTAARNKPA
-659 MLLHQEPDL
+659 RLLHQEPDL

-678 KEYRGVVIDDP
+678 KEYRGVIIDNP

-712 YTDPLPIF
+712 YQDPLPIF

-806 KKNREE
+806 RKNREE
-812 VTRKFK
+812 VLRKFK

-851 EAFSTI
+851 EAFSTT
-857 CTTCEGR
+857 CPSCEGR
-864 GIILDE
+864 GIILDDT
-870 SLL
+870 LL

>member
-1 MSDESVPE
+1 MSDENVPE
-9 ARPVSDEPV
+9 ARQASDEPV
-18 AVSRPEQGEEGS
+18 AVARPEQGEGGP
-30 APSAGGEDGV
+30 APSGGGEDGV

-52 GRNRRRPSSTG
+52 GRNRRRPASANPSNSESSG
-63 PGASDSD
+63 DPEN
-70 SDDTDDTDDDDDDGD
+70 DGD
-85 DAVDLTEKAAPAAAG
+85 GGGDGDSVDLTEKAGSAGG
-100 RQSRSQPRAASG
+100 RQGRSQPRSSSG
-112 ASTRAGAATAGTADD
+112 ARRASS
-127 GGGDGPGADAPDQPR
+127 AP
-142 RSRSAAGSRR
+142 
-152 PSTAAA
+152 A
-158 TADTAADDPEAPGS
+158 TADAAADDAAPAPDTSDGQSGPREVSLRNRPGPEA
-172 GAGPDRPPR
+172 
-181 SGGRSRQGA
+181 GGRSR
-190 ARATAAVEPED
+190 T
-201 PTVSSGPLQV
+201 
-211 SLPGRPGVAGD
+211 
-222 SAGPAPAPPKPA
+222 
-234 PLAARRATA
+234 
-243 PRLPGDTE
+243 
-251 APSAGVGGEKEGG
+251 
-264 EKEGGEKE
+264 
-272 APSAGLSGE
+272 
-281 KATSPRLPRETA
+281 
-293 TSPRPSA
+293 
-300 EKAGAGP
+300 
-307 GPSGDKAGG
+307 
-316 AAEPG
+316 
-321 ERGRRASTGGRGRS
+321 
-335 AAASAASLEISAPA
+335 AAASAAASLEISAPA
-349 ASTPAA
+349 APVPAA
-355 DAPSSRTTADA
+355 DAPTEAAAGDGDGAAATSTT
-366 EDDAAPR
+366 PSR

-384 SGGGSGGE
+384 
-392 RASSSSAAAAPATPA
+392 
-407 PASGRGR
+407 RGR
-414 GGRSAAATADKA
+414 GGGDGSGSSSGSGGGGAATAEKAATGSTPATGRSRGRGGAPAAEKA

-434 LDELDEAAM
+434 LDELDEAAI
-443 ERRKGRT
+443 ERRRGRT
-450 RKGRPTGRYMMCVS
+450 RKGRPTGRYLMCVS
-464 VRPGVA
+464 VKPGVG

-492 TQQIDGNIYL
+492 NTQIDGNIYL

-526 LYRDDVTFD
+526 LYRDDVVFD
-535 ESEIEGRRPKIE
+535 ETEIEGRRPKIE

-634 LARDLKRLSAQW
+634 LARDLRRLSAQW
-646 EDISKRAAKNRPA
+646 DEISKTAARNKPA
-659 MLLHQEPDL
+659 RLLHQEPDL

-712 YTDPLPIF
+712 YQDPLPIF

-812 VTRKFK
+812 VLRKFK

-851 EAFSTI
+851 EAFSTT
-857 CTTCEGR
+857 CPSCEGR
-864 GIILDE
+864 GIILDDT
-870 SLL
+870 LL